1 MKVTD
6 PAALLDLIDISRV
19 EAILDRR
26 GKQDSLIDPV
36 FVEPGTRLTVHQ
48 TPDYEVSHSESN
60 SRETYQSEAT
70 TTPESPK
77 TQVQSPIIQGKVVR
91 LGDFIDTD
99 ALAPNEAISTP
110 NITREQLGTYCL
122 YHTHPD
128 FRRQV
133 KELGQNIVVAG
144 EAFGCG
150 SSREDAVGALL
161 GTGVQCVIAKSFAF
175 IYSRNQ
181 SNLGLLGFEMKDP
194 RFWEIIADGREMRI
208 DLDRS
213 LLQVQVD
220 DHGAGEIFSFSLSP
234 MQRRLMECGGAA
246 NAFGRWGKGLW
257 EALTSQTPDHGIENK
272 SIASDFATLEEDKEQ
287 AKLAW

>member
-1 MKVTD
+1 MKVTN
-6 PAALLDLIDISRV
+6 PATLLDLIDMTHV

-26 GKQDSLIDPV
+26 GKRDFLIDPA
-36 FVEPGTRLTVHQ
+36 FVEPGARLTVHQ
-48 TPDYEVSHSESN
+48 TSGHEVSVSESIL
-60 SRETYQSEAT
+60 RETGQYKAT
-70 TTPESPK
+70 TTPESQK
-77 TQVQSPIIQGKVVR
+77 AQVQSPIIQGKVVL

-133 KELGQNIVVAG
+133 RELGHNIVVAG

-150 SSREDAVGALL
+150 SSREDAVGGLL
-161 GTGVQCVIAKSFAF
+161 GAGVQCVIAKSFAF

-194 RFWEIIADGREMRI
+194 RFWEVVEDGREMRI

-220 DHGAGEIFSFSLSP
+220 DPGACEIFSFSLSP

-257 EALTSQTPDHGIENK
+257 EALTSQAPDHGIENK
-272 SIASDFATLEEDKEQ
+272 SIASDFRTLEVDKDQ
-287 AKLAW
+287 ANLAW